1 MAKQK
6 KEDIKKE
13 FKKMDKPSFFIKNFK
28 DSWNFIKSS
37 KKQIYFGIGIFLAF
51 IVISLIFPAPLAL
64 EEQIKIALRAL
75 AEKVNGL
82 DALQLVEFIF
92 WNNLFVSVI
101 GIFLGIIFCIAPFI
115 IASSN
120 GYILGYVIKKLV
132 EKLGFSDGIINLW
145 RLLPH
150 GIFELPAVLISLGIG
165 IKLGLSLISSLSF
178 SNKNSFKEFGENIL
192 KAFKTTIFIILP
204 LLLIAA
210 IIEGIL
216 IKMLG

>member
-150 GIFELPAVLISLGIG
+150 GFFELPAVLISLGIG

>member
-120 GYILGYVIKKLV
+120 
-132 EKLGFSDGIINLW
+132 
-145 RLLPH
+145 
-150 GIFELPAVLISLGIG
+150 
-165 IKLGLSLISSLSF
+165 
-178 SNKNSFKEFGENIL
+178 
-192 KAFKTTIFIILP
+192 
-204 LLLIAA
+204 
-210 IIEGIL
+210 
-216 IKMLG
+216 